1 MLKLERRY
9 GSSIRRK
16 LNQLAS
22 SIPIVVLLIG
32 KIERRQIDASFS
44 ARLMADSSRSMR
56 HRETRFQVL
65 DQMVPAIYVPAE
77 LTSSNRILPGAHES
91 HLRRLFLRIWSAL
104 VGDCRSFQLKD
115 QMEMFGLSTFTQV
128 DWFGRF

>member
-32 KIERRQIDASFS
+32 KIKRRQIDASFS
-44 ARLMADSSRSMR
+44 APLMADSSHSTR
-56 HRETRFQVL
+56 HRENRFQVL
-65 DQMVPAIYVPAE
+65 DQMAPSIYVPAE
-77 LTSSNRILPGAHES
+77 LKSSNRILPGAHES
-91 HLRRLFLRIWSAL
+91 HLRRLSLRILSSL
-104 VGDCRSFQLKD
+104 VGDCLSFQLKD
-115 QMEMFGLSTFTQV
+115 
-128 DWFGRF
+128 